1 MCFLLL
7 QEYIFMCDAAY
18 LDKILDV
25 GEWESLYRPKFFP
38 HIVPLGMIG
47 VASAE
52 SSVLQ
57 TRLYVHL
64 SYVLEEDDSSFITG
78 KILSPLLTSAF

>member
-7 QEYIFMCDAAY
+7 QEYTFMCDSAY

-25 GEWESLYRPKFFP
+25 GEWESLHHPKFFP

-57 TRLYVHL
+57 KRLYVHL
-64 SYVLEEDDSSFITG
+64 RYVLEEDDGSFITG
-78 KILSPLLTSAF
+78 KILTPILT